1 MKNWIRFMNGSTTAT
16 KLQVEVRVF
25 ATLRQFIPELGV
37 GEAKT
42 IQAEPGTTLAELR
55 DHLGLPKEQ
64 VKVIM
69 RNNLHAYPDE
79 EIADGDRIAYI
90 PAVAGG

>member
-1 MKNWIRFMNGSTTAT
+1 MSGSTTAA
-16 KLQVEVRVF
+16 KLTVEVRAF
-25 ATLRQFIPELGV
+25 ATLRQFLPELGI
-37 GEAKT
+37 GEAKS
-42 IQAEPGTTLAELR
+42 IQVEPGTTLGELR

-69 RNNLHAYPDE
+69 CNNLQAFPEDQVK
-79 EIADGDRIAYI
+79 DGDRIAYI